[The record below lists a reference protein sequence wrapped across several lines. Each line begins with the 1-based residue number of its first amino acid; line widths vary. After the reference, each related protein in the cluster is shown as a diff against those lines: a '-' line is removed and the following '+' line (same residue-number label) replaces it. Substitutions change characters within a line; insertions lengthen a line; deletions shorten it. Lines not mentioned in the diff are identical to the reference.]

1 MDELLSPFD
10 KWCDKYEVNNQA
22 QLEIINL
29 CGLFILLLSDD
40 FPGTLEE
47 KEKMTLNF
55 KRDFVSDEQQHIEPT
70 LETFQLFLT
79 NIQQKHS
86 SVEWNA
92 KELIRAMAASG
103 RAVDLK
109 EKLLA

>member
-10 KWCDKYEVNNQA
+10 KWCDKNEVNDQA

-40 FPGTLEE
+40 FPGTPEE

-55 KRDFVSDEQQHIEPT
+55 KREFVSDDQQHVEPT
-70 LETFQLFLT
+70 LGTFQQFLSK
-79 NIQQKHS
+79 IQQKHS
-86 SVEWNA
+86 SVYWNA
-92 KELIRAMAASG
+92 EELIRALAASG